1 MNPFASLTPP
11 IVIGSTKE
19 GYVHYKLG
27 GKHLNTGFAGNS
39 FVFPR
44 AGPLFP
50 RRTWIRGFYVA
61 GQHYTGHMK
70 TGASLEAPCERHD
83 AAQARQK

>member
-1 MNPFASLTPP
+1 MNPFASITPP

-19 GYVHYKLG
+19 GYVHYKPG

-44 AGPLFP
+44 AGLLFP
-50 RRTWIRGFYVA
+50 RRT
-61 GQHYTGHMK
+61 
-70 TGASLEAPCERHD
+70 
-83 AAQARQK
+83 